1 MVIFTQYI
9 YNVFSKYE
17 KERKF
22 KLKKGGRLR
31 SGSRQEFEVVGK
43 SQRPKSLIHFRALST
58 SLIMAL
64 RASAGF
70 PARTAS

>member
-1 MVIFTQYI
+1 MLIFTQYI

-17 KERKF
+17 KEQKF
-22 KLKKGGRLR
+22 KSKKGCLKLQELARVRGR
-31 SGSRQEFEVVGK
+31 K

-64 RASAGF
+64 RASAAF